1 MSERNVLSLFDGM
14 SCLQIVLTE
23 LGIHYDNYFASEVEK
38 EPIRQTMHNFPNTI
52 QLGDVRKIKH
62 KVVLLPE
69 AYSYIC
75 RKYFR
80 DDVQDI
86 QGRISKREMLYRI
99 NKEQNFA
106 AYFGTQKQNEV
117 GRAHAN
123 TSLSVN
129 DRVWFFKNKVGD
141 IDGTYDIIRG
151 GSRRKSSNTID
162 VGELCKH
169 SFWWNGNGQQESE
182 IKRESFSRINGTRG
196 YKINKREVK
205 SVRKTTVFKRGIE
218 KSSERNGFTSI
229 SRPYKKK
236 KLHGSNKKTRQGFNN
251 NKEKSNRRKKKA
263 DAIRCNEM
271 RIRKRY
277 DYEKVIGDNRLL
289 LRIYNKI
296 QVTIIE
302 CEWGV
307 IVTKGL
313 ITENC
318 AGSPCQS
325 FSFAG
330 KRAGMS
336 TVDKIEVKTLE
347 HYLQLKT
354 EKFEF
359 EGQSYLFW
367 EFMRILEDVRKYNPN
382 VIFFLENVEMGK
394 KWEGVLSRAIGC
406 YPQHIDSARFSAQHR
421 KRLYWTSIS
430 QETRGMFGEKYT
442 HVPLAPDKRI
452 YIKDIIDHDVPEKYY
467 LSDKMMNWLDRHS
480 KKRGSKI
487 KFKNL
492 YSKASTLLSV
502 EAKVNLDN
510 DFIKEKAGCLTAGG
524 NSGGL
529 HSDMDLIAEVVGCD
543 LRSDEGLRIKEDG
556 KSGTLCARARNDESC
571 GQLLLQ
577 GYKIRRFTPNECSKL
592 QSIPFWYK
600 FISSDTAVYKMLGN
614 GWEIE
619 AVKQFWREY
628 KRKIEANE

>member
-23 LGIHYDNYFASEVEK
+23 LGIHYDNYFASEIEK
-38 EPIRQTMHNFPNTI
+38 EPIRQTMRNFPNTI
-52 QLGDVRKIKH
+52 QLGDVR
-62 KVVLLPE
+62 
-69 AYSYIC
+69 
-75 RKYFR
+75 
-80 DDVQDI
+80 
-86 QGRISKREMLYRI
+86 
-99 NKEQNFA
+99 N
-106 AYFGTQKQNEV
+106 
-117 GRAHAN
+117 
-123 TSLSVN
+123 
-129 DRVWFFKNKVGD
+129 
-141 IDGTYDIIRG
+141 
-151 GSRRKSSNTID
+151 ID
-162 VGELCKH
+162 VSQLPY
-169 SFWWNGNGQQESE
+169 
-182 IKRESFSRINGTRG
+182 I
-196 YKINKREVK
+196 
-205 SVRKTTVFKRGIE
+205 
-218 KSSERNGFTSI
+218 SI
-229 SRPYKKK
+229 VA
-236 KLHGSNKKTRQGFNN
+236 G
-251 NKEKSNRRKKKA
+251 
-263 DAIRCNEM
+263 
-271 RIRKRY
+271 
-277 DYEKVIGDNRLL
+277 
-289 LRIYNKI
+289 
-296 QVTIIE
+296 
-302 CEWGV
+302 
-307 IVTKGL
+307 
-313 ITENC
+313 
-318 AGSPCQS
+318 GSPCQS

-347 HYLQLKT
+347 HYLQLKA
-354 EKFEF
+354 ENFEF

-367 EFMRILEDVRKYNPN
+367 EFMRIMEDVRKYNQN

-442 HVPLAPDKRI
+442 HVPLATDKHI
-452 YIKDIIDHDVPEKYY
+452 YLKDIIDQDVPEKYY
-467 LSDKMMNWLDRHS
+467 LSDKMLQYFDR
-480 KKRGSKI
+480 RA
-487 KFKNL
+487 KNFNAGKVNIRDING
-492 YSKASTLLSV
+492 KASTITASSASCDISDNFLAIDSNGKIFTDKAGALLARYS
-502 EAKVNLDN
+502 KVASNFGGDT
-510 DFIKEKAGCLTAGG
+510 FIMDTKLTLKKDQTKAGCFTAGG

-592 QSIPFWYK
+592 QSIPYWYK

-619 AVKQFWREY
+619 AVKQFWIEY

>member
-23 LGIHYDNYFASEVEK
+23 LGIHYDNYFASEIEK

-52 QLGDVRKIKH
+52 QIGDVRN
-62 KVVLLPE
+62 VDVSQLP
-69 AYSYIC
+69 YI
-75 RKYFR
+75 
-80 DDVQDI
+80 Q
-86 QGRISKREMLYRI
+86 
-99 NKEQNFA
+99 
-106 AYFGTQKQNEV
+106 
-117 GRAHAN
+117 
-123 TSLSVN
+123 
-129 DRVWFFKNKVGD
+129 
-141 IDGTYDIIRG
+141 IIG
-151 GSRRKSSNTID
+151 
-162 VGELCKH
+162 
-169 SFWWNGNGQQESE
+169 
-182 IKRESFSRINGTRG
+182 
-196 YKINKREVK
+196 
-205 SVRKTTVFKRGIE
+205 
-218 KSSERNGFTSI
+218 
-229 SRPYKKK
+229 
-236 KLHGSNKKTRQGFNN
+236 
-251 NKEKSNRRKKKA
+251 
-263 DAIRCNEM
+263 
-271 RIRKRY
+271 
-277 DYEKVIGDNRLL
+277 
-289 LRIYNKI
+289 
-296 QVTIIE
+296 
-302 CEWGV
+302 
-307 IVTKGL
+307 
-313 ITENC
+313 

-347 HYLQLKT
+347 HYLQLKA
-354 EKFEF
+354 ENFEF

-367 EFMRILEDVRKYNPN
+367 EFMRILDDVRRYNPN

-421 KRLYWTSIS
+421 KRLYWSNIS

-442 HVPLAPDKRI
+442 HVPLEPDKHI
-452 YIKDIIDHDVPEKYY
+452 YLKDIIDQDVPEKYY
-467 LSDKMMNWLDRHS
+467 LSDKMLQYFDR
-480 KKRGSKI
+480 RA
-487 KFKNL
+487 KNFNAGKVNIRDING
-492 YSKASTLLSV
+492 KASTITASCDISDNFLKVKTDLTV
-502 EAKVNLDN
+502 AKDQT
-510 DFIKEKAGCLTAGG
+510 KAGCFTAGG

-592 QSIPFWYK
+592 QSIPDWYK
-600 FISSDTAVYKMLGN
+600 FISSDTAVFKMLGN

-628 KRKIEANE
+628 KRKTEANE

>member
-38 EPIRQTMHNFPNTI
+38 EPIRQTMHNFQNTI
-52 QLGDVRKIKH
+52 QIGDVRN
-62 KVVLLPE
+62 VNVSQLP
-69 AYSYIC
+69 YI
-75 RKYFR
+75 
-80 DDVQDI
+80 Q
-86 QGRISKREMLYRI
+86 
-99 NKEQNFA
+99 
-106 AYFGTQKQNEV
+106 
-117 GRAHAN
+117 
-123 TSLSVN
+123 
-129 DRVWFFKNKVGD
+129 
-141 IDGTYDIIRG
+141 IIG
-151 GSRRKSSNTID
+151 
-162 VGELCKH
+162 
-169 SFWWNGNGQQESE
+169 
-182 IKRESFSRINGTRG
+182 
-196 YKINKREVK
+196 
-205 SVRKTTVFKRGIE
+205 
-218 KSSERNGFTSI
+218 
-229 SRPYKKK
+229 
-236 KLHGSNKKTRQGFNN
+236 
-251 NKEKSNRRKKKA
+251 
-263 DAIRCNEM
+263 
-271 RIRKRY
+271 
-277 DYEKVIGDNRLL
+277 
-289 LRIYNKI
+289 
-296 QVTIIE
+296 
-302 CEWGV
+302 
-307 IVTKGL
+307 
-313 ITENC
+313 

-347 HYLQLKT
+347 HYLQLKA
-354 EKFEF
+354 ENFEF

-406 YPQHIDSARFSAQHR
+406 YPMHVNSVRFSAQHR
-421 KRLYWTSIS
+421 KRLYWTNIS

-442 HVPLAPDKRI
+442 HVPLEPDKHI
-452 YIKDIIDHDVPEKYY
+452 YLKDIIDQDVPEKYY
-467 LSDKMMNWLDRHS
+467 LSDKMLQYFD
-480 KKRGSKI
+480 KRA
-487 KFKNL
+487 KNFNAGKVNIRDING
-492 YSKASTLLSV
+492 KASTITASSASCDISDNFLKVKTDLTI
-502 EAKVNLDN
+502 AKDQT
-510 DFIKEKAGCLTAGG
+510 KAGCFTAGG

-592 QSIPFWYK
+592 QSIPFWYR

-619 AVKQFWREY
+619 SVKQFWREY